1 MDASKLSTSKKLT
14 RNEKQQ
20 SNYGER
26 EKIWEVCYSPKWH
39 SDGSG
44 FSEENKCDVY
54 TRIIVVCDFLFCFSF
69 YFHAF
74 LHFTRI
80 FNEFKLLFLSQHFQL
95 HSSQPIQNFCLI
107 ISLGFEHWLLLL
119 FIIVVVVA
127 VRYLLHREFYY
138 RTKVLL
144 ATITFHESIEFVGV
158 LIYTI
163 QTKENAW

>member
-1 MDASKLSTSKKLT
+1 MDAPKLSTSKKT
-14 RNEKQQ
+14 DEKWKTTIELWR
-20 SNYGER
+20 ER
-26 EKIWEVCYSPKWH
+26 EKIWEVSYSPKWH

-44 FSEENKCDVY
+44 FSEENEYDVY

-95 HSSQPIQNFCLI
+95 HSSQPDPKFLFDHFAGFRTLI
-107 ISLGFEHWLLLL
+107 
-119 FIIVVVVA
+119 VAVA
-127 VRYLLHREFYY
+127 VRYLLQREFYY

-158 LIYTI
+158 LIYEI